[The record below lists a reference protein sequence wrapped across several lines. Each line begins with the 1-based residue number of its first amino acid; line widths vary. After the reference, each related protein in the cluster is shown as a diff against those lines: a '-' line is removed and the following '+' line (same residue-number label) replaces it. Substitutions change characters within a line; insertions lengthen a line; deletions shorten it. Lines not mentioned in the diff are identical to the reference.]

1 MTWDHAGAKQR
12 KSENEYNER
21 EERAFYPVVEKGSQ
35 RDASLSKFPNLLF
48 HFRMNIFLNTKGLC
62 CLFLA
67 EIEIHISSIV
77 AKWEIGE

>member
-1 MTWDHAGAKQR
+1 MAWDHAGAKQR

-35 RDASLSKFPNLLF
+35 RDASLSEFPGFLC
-48 HFRMNIFLNTKGLC
+48 HFSINIFVNTKGLF

-67 EIEIHISSIV
+67 EIERDTCI
-77 AKWEIGE
+77 